1 VNDST
6 ATAGHVQPV
15 PRSRWYRIGLILFL
29 IQLVAYMDRTNI
41 GVAAPAM
48 ATHLGLSASVVG
60 VLLSAFFW
68 GYVITQVPGGWTA
81 ARIGPRRVIAGAM
94 IVWGIGGLI
103 TALIDSYAGLLCA
116 RVLMGLAEGV
126 VWPSFT
132 VLVVNWFAA
141 SEQGRAMSL
150 LEFSLPMS
158 SVITA
163 PLAGWMISAFDYHVM
178 FMLQAIPAFVMAAV
192 ILLVARDH
200 PADDRRISAA
210 ERDYLLASAPRG
222 SKAHGSFLEVLA
234 LPRTWILGMV
244 LFFWVSGLYSFG
256 LWIPSAVSE
265 LSHRGIGLVGLISAI
280 PFLFATAALYVNG
293 RIADRPGVNRAWT
306 VIVPLI
312 VGGIA
317 LLAEHFAGQNLW
329 LNMVLL
335 VIGAMGI
342 YAGFGPWWAWAA
354 SQVPH
359 NQTGSAIGVIN
370 CVGNFGG
377 VAGPVVVGLA
387 AQGHHVSSGFYVLG
401 LALLVG
407 AVIVFALRRAP
418 GAGAGRQ
425 PESASQVARAPLDPT
440 QAPG

>member
-1 VNDST
+1 MKDST
-6 ATAGHVQPV
+6 VASSGPQPV
-15 PRSRWYRIGLILFL
+15 PRSRWYRIGLVLFL

-81 ARIGPRRVIAGAM
+81 TRIGPRRVIAGAL
-94 IVWGIGGLI
+94 IVWGIGGFI
-103 TALIDSYAGLLCA
+103 TATVDSYGGLLCA

-150 LEFSLPMS
+150 LEFSLPIS

-163 PLAGWMISAFDYHVM
+163 PLAGWMISAFNYHAM
-178 FMLQAIPAFVMAAV
+178 FVLQAIPAFVMAGV
-192 ILLVARDH
+192 ILFVARDH
-200 PADDRRISAA
+200 PAADPHLSAA

-222 SKAHGSFLEVLA
+222 SKAQGSFLEVLA
-234 LPRTWILGMV
+234 LPRTWILGVV

-280 PFLFATAALYVNG
+280 PFLFATVALYVNG

-312 VGGIA
+312 AGGIA
-317 LLAEHFAGQNLW
+317 LLTEHFVGQNLW
-329 LNMVLL
+329 LNMLLL
-335 VIGAMGI
+335 VIGAIGI

-359 NQTGSAIGVIN
+359 NQTGAAIGVIN

-387 AQGHHVSSGFYVLG
+387 ARGHHVSSGFYVLG
-401 LALLVG
+401 LALLIG
-407 AVIVFALRRAP
+407 AVIVFALRRPAGP
-418 GAGAGRQ
+418 GAGRQ
-425 PESASQVARAPLDPT
+425 ATSAGQTAAAPLDPW
-440 QAPG
+440 QAAG